1 MSLRQFEYY
10 FDACLFVICFF
21 EVFCLLVGFVF
32 EAIMPIKLK
41 DSVVLSNFVFGSQTL
56 SPSLTSNETLTHCL

>member
-1 MSLRQFEYY
+1 MS
-10 FDACLFVICFF
+10 
-21 EVFCLLVGFVF
+21 VFCLLVGFVF

-56 SPSLTSNETLTHCL
+56 SPSLTSDETLTHCL